1 MAFSV
6 TGSITIADVRD
17 GEPGDAAPHFAER
30 KLYTNPAVTSIPSAP
45 NATITWST
53 GALSN
58 ITAGWSETPPTQ
70 VPSSS
75 SDVYE
80 STLIFADTTPPF
92 TTSVATGSS
101 PRIGI
106 NFSGLVTFNAGDF
119 EVDGSTITNIDGGN
133 ITTGTITAK
142 QLELSGSGDSFVG
155 EWTHYPLGHFSMPN
169 GTVALYEDT
178 GLSIIPSTGDSLD
191 VIRKFMIKD
200 IDGDSRSFSSLFDSM
215 ESADATGGKVTI
227 IALNTSGTIKCRQD
241 FEVTKVVTYGY
252 TPSSTRNQAVFEVTP
267 SGPGYGTFT
276 DSDPYKFVFTPNAA
290 ASLRVGTIVADDTT
304 AVPTSGSGAYISS
317 NGNASFGSTDAY
329 IAWSEANQ
337 ELKVAADIESD
348 NFTNSQVI
356 VLDQTMT
363 TKITDTIDTATYS
376 VGDWSLQDDWR
387 FPTYPAT
394 YPSTW
399 DGWVDNYL
407 YIDHDSFDSLPG
419 SGAVEVTFD
428 ASNKVT
434 FMYIKQSTYSFQE
447 NVLNINPLR
456 LLSIASGTELG
467 VPSTTSQTPTVKV
480 FTYDPTL
487 LEGFRLGRAG
497 DSVFEDVTTF
507 RLNDWQLPGQGKF
520 NFVYTD
526 TEGYR
531 GNGSGHHVVIG
542 RGAGA
547 VTTYSGTYDVNTY
560 GNICIGENA
569 GGGDHDNVV
578 IGGGALMD
586 SAFAAGNVAVG
597 SRALSNLTGNTGPY
611 DGNVA
616 IGRSALSDTQYGDLN
631 VAIGTYAGGDDVLGN
646 WSHTTDPI
654 SVSNGYDAVGS
665 VGAGNWQ
672 LVRNEMSGE
681 VESDPITD
689 FDDWEGVTFV
699 FRPDT
704 SNPISDA
711 YTGWHEIAKGAVGGQ
726 NEIDMRIEATSDS
739 SKFIEFTTKIGYI
752 KNEGGY
758 VLDVYI
764 PRGSVSSYGTA
775 FTSSDALTVS
785 LLDDIFLRAPGGSF
799 NTFLGAQSSSAY
811 PRYNERISTAQGD
824 ATFASRD
831 TGALADNTWDFRDTS
846 GTSVTPTEWYDLVG
860 KRLYFNSATTNSQ
873 TEMSR
878 AVENRTIRL
887 GFNSWTQ
894 YATFYVDAGST
905 LPDGGGDEYITLGDL
920 VARTYTPQLSGQLSV
935 QVNSG
940 RGHYNTFVGC
950 DASLEPSPAQIED
963 NMIVLGRNTSKI
975 YSDTTGISSLSDE
988 RDKIDFTELTYG
1000 LDAVNSITPYRYRRN
1015 PRKSYLEMNDDE
1027 TWTFDAA
1034 AHEAGDKKKHRFEY
1048 GFKAQDFGAAV
1059 GYGDEIVEIDYR
1071 DDYDM
1076 EFQRFNMIQSV
1087 PILWKAVQE
1096 LSAKVDELQAEIDTL
1111 KQ

>member
-337 ELKVAADIESD
+337 QLTVAADIESD
-348 NFTNSQVI
+348 NFSNSQVLI
-356 VLDQTMT
+356 AEEVMT
-363 TKITDTIDTATYS
+363 TKITADLETSTYTT
-376 VGDWSLQDDWR
+376 GDWSLR
-387 FPTYPAT
+387 
-394 YPSTW
+394 
-399 DGWVDNYL
+399 DGWFTATHPPVYPTTWEGWL
-407 YIDHDSFDSLPG
+407 GHYIF
-419 SGAVEVTFD
+419 VELGFHTKAPFTGTLEVVFD
-428 ASNKVT
+428 ASNSAKFRYQRSEPYT
-434 FMYIKQSTYSFQE
+434 WLGNSTHR
-447 NVLNINPLR
+447 NPFE
-456 LLSIASGTELG
+456 LLSIEAGSKLG
-467 VPSTTSQTPTVKV
+467 VPSTTSQTPTIKLYGHDQ
-480 FTYDPTL
+480 TQ
-487 LEGFRLGRAG
+487 LEGYRLGRAG
-497 DSVFEDVTTF
+497 DVVFEGLTTF
-507 RLNDWQLPGQGKF
+507 HVNDWQLPGAGKY
-520 NFVYTD
+520 NFAYTD
-526 TEGYR
+526 SEGYQ
-531 GNGSGHHVVIG
+531 GTGSGHHVIIG
-542 RGAGA
+542 KSAGLSA
-547 VTTYSGTYDVNTY
+547 VHDVTYSVNTY
-560 GNICIGENA
+560 GNVAIGASA
-569 GGGDHDNVV
+569 GAGRSDNVSV
-578 IGGGALMD
+578 GGGALKSISTGSGNVAIGTNAMQNYTGGFT
-586 SAFAAGNVAVG
+586 SYKGNVAVG
-597 SRALSNLTGNTGPY
+597 RDALARTQRGELNT
-611 DGNVA
+611 
-616 IGRSALSDTQYGDLN
+616 
-631 VAIGTYAGGDDVLGN
+631 AIGTYAGFDDVLGN
-646 WSHTTDPI
+646 WSQTPDALTI
-654 SVSNGYDAVGS
+654 SSGYTSGTFS
-665 VGAGNWQ
+665 AGNWV
-672 LVRNEMSGE
+672 LTNAITNSGE
-681 VESDPITD
+681 LDTPASNFE
-689 FDDWEGVTFV
+689 DWEGLS
-699 FRPDT
+699 FRFRSDT
-704 SNPISDA
+704 NDA
-711 YTGWHEIAKGAVGGQ
+711 YTTEYSGWYEMIEGHLSAGSS
-726 NEIDMRIEATSDS
+726 IDVRIEATNDAT
-739 SKFIEFTTKIGYI
+739 KFIEFTT
-752 KNEGGY
+752 
-758 VLDVYI
+758 DVGLIRDAGVYAFEIFI
-764 PRGSVSSYGTA
+764 PHGSITDYGTM
-775 FTSSDALTVS
+775 FTTTDDLTISTDNVRH
-785 LLDDIFLRAPGGSF
+785 LAPGGSF
-799 NTFLGAQSSSAY
+799 NTFLGSQSSASY

-824 ATFASRD
+824 ATFTTRD
-831 TGALADNTWDFRDTS
+831 TGASMANGTWDFRDTS
-846 GTSVTPTEWYDLVG
+846 GTSFNPTDWHDLVG
-860 KRLYFNSATTNSQ
+860 KRLYFDSSSSNSQ

-878 AVENRTIRL
+878 AIENRTVKL
-887 GFNSWTQ
+887 GFNSWSQ
-894 YATFYVDAGST
+894 YATFYVDAGTT

-920 VARTYTPQLSGQLSV
+920 VSPVSTPQLSGQLSV
-935 QVNSG
+935 QVYSG

-950 DASLEPSPAQIED
+950 DAALEPSPAQIED

-988 RDKIDFTELTYG
+988 RDKIDFSELTHG
-1000 LDAVNSITPYRYRRN
+1000 LDAVNAITPYRYRRN
-1015 PRKSYLEMNDDE
+1015 PRKSYLEQNDDN
-1027 TWTFDAA
+1027 TWTFDAS
-1034 AHEAGDKKKHRFEY
+1034 AHEAGDRKKHQFEY

-1059 GYGDEIVEIDYR
+1059 GYGDEIVEKDYR

-1096 LSAKVDELQAEIDTL
+1096 LSAKVDELQAEIETL